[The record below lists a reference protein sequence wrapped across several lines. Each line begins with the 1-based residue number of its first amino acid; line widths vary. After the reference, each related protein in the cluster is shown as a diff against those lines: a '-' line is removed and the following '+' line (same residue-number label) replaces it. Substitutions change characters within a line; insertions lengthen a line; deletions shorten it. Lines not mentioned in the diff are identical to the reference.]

1 MSGHLVSG
9 GDTSGCA
16 WCHQVT
22 PRVPAPMLWRPVI
35 GRPVGRHRFDIGC
48 GGRGERHSWPK
59 LFGGGL
65 LHCYVLNTLN
75 HGIDCILYNGD

>member
-35 GRPVGRHRFDIGC
+35 GRLGAIVFTSGVAGAESAILGLNCSVAGC
-48 GGRGERHSWPK
+48 YIAMYLIH
-59 LFGGGL
+59 
-65 LHCYVLNTLN
+65 
-75 HGIDCILYNGD
+75 